1 MQKKYLPECIHT
13 ERCELRRHTP
23 ALAGQMFAYV
33 DQDRERLRQ
42 FLPWV
47 DQTLT
52 EADEL
57 AYIEMTD
64 RLWQDHQMFDYGL
77 FRRADDRYLGNV
89 GVHRLAWNHARCE
102 LGYWILQD
110 FEGMGYVSEAVNALE
125 TTLFEIGFNRI
136 EIRCSSRN
144 LRSSR
149 VPERN
154 RYMLEGVLRQEIWE
168 MGAFRDTHV
177 YAKLR
182 QEMHPP
188 H

>member
-1 MQKKYLPECIHT
+1 MQKHHLPERIAA

-23 ALAGQMFAYV
+23 DLADLMFRYV
-33 DQDRERLRQ
+33 DQDRKRLRE

-47 DQTLT
+47 DSTCSV
-52 EADEL
+52 ADEL
-57 AYIEMTD
+57 AYIEMTE
-64 RLWQDHQMFDYGL
+64 RLWQEYKMFDYGL
-77 FRRADDRYLGNV
+77 FRREDDRYLGNV
-89 GVHRLAWNHARCE
+89 GVHTIIWEHARCE

-110 FEGMGYVSEAVNALE
+110 FEGMGYVSEAVRALE
-125 TTLFEIGFNRI
+125 CAVFELGFNRI

-154 RYMLEGVLRQEIWE
+154 RYLLEGVLRQHMFEQD
-168 MGAFRDTHV
+168 AFRDTHV

-182 QEMHPP
+182 QEQND
-188 H
+188 